1 MIFSTSFVLLMILIL
16 VMIIWCFCCVL
27 PWLFSS
33 PLQFLLKWKLKQLMR
48 IMHLIQTLIVSTFY
62 IMSSDFSS
70 IKHCISCNCCE
81 IHFKYFWLLYE
92 CFIFCSCVDGTQVSG
107 RIILTACF
115 FIPCC
120 LQNSTNN
127 SIFQVLNMQKN
138 SFAHLTIQKFMA
150 SVQIWWEVR
159 EMRLRT
165 KKTKW
170 WISTYFLKTW
180 NAYKIKA

>member
-48 IMHLIQTLIVSTFY
+48 IMHLIPTLIVSTFY
-62 IMSSDFSS
+62 KMSSDFAS
-70 IKHCISCNCCE
+70 IKHCISCNCCQ

-92 CFIFCSCVDGTQVSG
+92 CFIFCSYVDGTQLSG
-107 RIILTACF
+107 QIF
-115 FIPCC
+115 NSMC
-120 LQNSTNN
+120 LNSMLPSKFNKQQYF
-127 SIFQVLNMQKN
+127 SSFEHAKN

-159 EMRLRT
+159 EMRLRS

-170 WISTYFLKTW
+170 WISTYFFRKNLKCV
-180 NAYKIKA
+180 